1 MHPFPVETSVF
12 AGVALATILMF
23 KRIKGVNEWIGVFN
37 KGAADSGV
45 AILNTAI
52 VVGFGGV
59 VKNTQGFADLV
70 TALKGM
76 SMPPLV
82 FVMITVA
89 ICAGACGSASGG
101 MGVAFN
107 ALTDTYLALGA
118 KLPYIHKLL
127 LHADTVLQAYTF
139 VESLERK
146 MFDER
151 YAVYLYVVDLRTEL
165 DGLCF
170 LASYNAMIV
179 AALLFVGRRGE
190 TTSSGCC
197 STQSQ
202 TEITPSGCC
211 GNIENSDNAEE
222 PSSCCGS
229 PQPAT
234 CCPSETERNPSNS
247 CCGN

>member
-1 MHPFPVETSVF
+1 MSNKKTVRSTVAGILSSVLAFLGIVSCCGMPILAGILAAFGIGASQLSFF
-12 AGVALATILMF
+12 AEYRGWFIGFAIVSLLFGFYQSYFRSCACCGSDSEEA
-23 KRIKGVNEWIGVFN
+23 KRKKARSIAIQRAFLWIG
-37 KGAADSGV
+37 
-45 AILNTAI
+45 
-52 VVGFGGV
+52 
-59 VKNTQGFADLV
+59 
-70 TALKGM
+70 
-76 SMPPLV
+76 
-82 FVMITVA
+82 
-89 ICAGACGSASGG
+89 
-101 MGVAFN
+101 
-107 ALTDTYLALGA
+107 
-118 KLPYIHKLL
+118 
-127 LHADTVLQAYTF
+127 
-139 VESLERK
+139 
-146 MFDER
+146 
-151 YAVYLYVVDLRTEL
+151 
-165 DGLCF
+165 
-170 LASYNAMIV
+170 AMIV